1 MSDLKRHEPTS
12 PDLPAILALIRQCFA
27 FMDGLVS
34 PPSTVHLLTEDSL
47 RDTAAKA
54 EVWSLGSPIIGCMIL
69 TPKDDMLY
77 LGKLAVADHAR
88 GRGLARVL
96 IDHAI
101 DRAAKLGLAGV
112 ELGTRIELTGNQ
124 QAFEKMGF
132 VEVERECHPG
142 FDRHTAIVYRR
153 PVGALEKR
161 QK

>member
-27 FMDGLVS
+27 FMDGVVS
-34 PPSTVHLLTEDSL
+34 PPSTVHLLTEESL

-88 GRGLARVL
+88 GTGLARVL
-96 IDHAI
+96 IDHATE
-101 DRAAKLGLAGV
+101 RAAALGLSGV

-124 QAFEKMGF
+124 RAFEKMGF